1 MKARDLAVIALLGA
15 AMFVAQVA
23 LAVLPNIEL
32 VSLLVMAGTL
42 AFRRRAVYAI
52 YVFAL
57 LEGLVY
63 GFGVW
68 WIMYLYVWAILAGVT
83 WLFRKNTSLV
93 VWAAISGGFGL
104 IYGAL
109 CSIPYFFIGG
119 VSLGISYWISGIP
132 FDLIH
137 CAGNTV
143 VTLVLFRP
151 IYRAFEKLNQSMK
164 D

>member
-1 MKARDLAVIALLGA
+1 MKAKDLAVIALLGA
-15 AMFVAQVA
+15 AMFVVQVA
-23 LAVLPNIEL
+23 LAVLPNVEL

-63 GFGVW
+63 GFGLW
-68 WIMYLYVWAILAGVT
+68 WVMYLYVWAILAGIT
-83 WLFRKNTSLV
+83 WLLRKNTSLII
-93 VWAAISGGFGL
+93 WAAVSGGFGL
-104 IYGAL
+104 IFGAL

-119 VSLGISYWISGIP
+119 ISLGVSYWISGIP

-137 CAGNTV
+137 CVSNAA

-151 IYRAFEKLNQSMK
+151 LSHTFEKLNQSI
-164 D
+164 DR

>member
-1 MKARDLAVIALLGA
+1 MKAKDLAVVSLLGA
-15 AMFVAQVA
+15 AMFVVQVA
-23 LAVLPNIEL
+23 LAALPNVEL
-32 VSLLVMAGTL
+32 VSLLVIVGTL

-52 YVFAL
+52 YVFAI

-68 WIMYLYVWAILAGVT
+68 WVMYLYVWTILAGIS
-83 WLFRKNTSLV
+83 WLLRKNTSLI
-93 VWAAISGGFGL
+93 VWAAVSGGFGL

-109 CSIPYFFIGG
+109 CAIPYFFIGG
-119 VSLGISYWISGIP
+119 ASLGISYLISGIP

-137 CAGNTV
+137 CVSNTA

-151 IYRAFEKLNQSMK
+151 LFRAFEKLNQSM
-164 D
+164 DR